1 MLTPATTELCRIHA
15 AEMFTVCVL
24 YFNTP
29 DTMYNIDLGYTEIR
43 IRLLGRHGDIVT
55 ATAVYTKSYTE
66 VGIVHP
72 TQRIRETTLACEIY
86 DRSIKQICRTRRSS

>member
-1 MLTPATTELCRIHA
+1 MLTPTTTELCRIRA

-29 DTMYNIDLGYTEIR
+29 DTMYDIDLGYTEIR
-43 IRLLGRHGDIVT
+43 IKLLGRHGDIVT
-55 ATAVYTKSYTE
+55 ATAVYTKSHT
-66 VGIVHP
+66 VVSMVQP

-86 DRSIKQICRTRRSS
+86 GRSIKQA